1 MAGHLEV
8 EGKEDLSSKEIED
21 VGEETVPPCSPEEE
35 AALVRKVDLMLLPT
49 MWIMYLL
56 SYMDRTNIGN
66 AKISG
71 MQEDLN
77 LTSDQ
82 YSICL
87 VVFFVGYVVL
97 EVPSNLMLSRT
108 RPSLFLPGIMV
119 IWGTLTCV
127 MGVVKEFKH
136 LVVLRTLIGC
146 VESGFAPGILLVISS
161 WYKKTEQSKR
171 FGVYI
176 SAAVLSGAFG
186 GLIAAGIVG
195 GLEGAHGIRGWRW
208 LFIVEGAATV
218 GFALISFFILPD
230 FPATTKRLSERE
242 RYLAIA
248 RLESDN
254 VTAMTEGGE
263 RLSPWQAI
271 LASVKDWRTWMF
283 VIGYM
288 VIVGASTLSY
298 FYPTLVKGLFGDAS
312 TMRINFLTIPIYAVA
327 FVCTGITAYFSDK
340 IPLWRGVVIAAWL
353 AFSLACSIA
362 VCAVYNYSAR
372 YALLVLMAAGLWA
385 TNGGTLA
392 YASSA
397 FADMQP
403 QVRGVSLALVN
414 ALGNLAQIYG
424 SYLFPD
430 SDSPKYIMGFAV
442 ISAMLAVGVIV
453 FLILHVWIRRK
464 AKSDARQ

>member
-1 MAGHLEV
+1 MAAG
-8 EGKEDLSSKEIED
+8 SFEIEPKGD
-21 VGEETVPPCSPEEE
+21 LTPMEIENACEESAPSFPPEEE
-35 AALVRKVDLMLLPT
+35 AALLRKIDLMLLPI

-71 MQEDLN
+71 MEEDLN
-77 LTSDQ
+77 LNSGQ
-82 YSICL
+82 YSISL
-87 VVFFVGYVVL
+87 VVFFIGYVIL
-97 EVPSNLMLSRT
+97 EVPSNLILSRT
-108 RPSLFLPGIMV
+108 RPSVFLPGIMV
-119 IWGTLTCV
+119 LWGSLTCV
-127 MGVVKEFKH
+127 MAAVKDFKH

-146 VESGFAPGILLVISS
+146 VESGFAPGVLLVISS

-171 FGVYI
+171 FGIYI

-208 LFIVEGAATV
+208 LFIIEGAATV
-218 GFALISFFILPD
+218 GFALIAMYILPD
-230 FPATTKRLSERE
+230 FPATTKRLSDRE
-242 RYLAIA
+242 RYIALA
-248 RLESDN
+248 RLQLDD
-254 VTAMTEGGE
+254 VTAMTEDGE

-271 LASVKDWRTWMF
+271 LGSVKDWRTWMF

-298 FYPTLVKGLFGDAS
+298 FYPTLVEGLFGDAS

-340 IPLWRGVVIAAWL
+340 FPLWRGVIVACWL
-353 AFSLACSIA
+353 MFSLACSIA
-362 VCAVYNYSAR
+362 VCLVYDYTSR

-397 FADMQP
+397 FASMQL
-403 QVRGVSLALVN
+403 QIRGVSLALVN
-414 ALGNLAQIYG
+414 AMGNLAQIYG
-424 SYLFPD
+424 SYLFPS
-430 SDSPKYIMGFAV
+430 SDSPKYIKGFAV

-453 FLILHVWIRRK
+453 FIILHFWIRRK
-464 AKSDARQ
+464 DSVASR

>member
-1 MAGHLEV
+1 MAGHIDV
-8 EGKEDLSSKEIED
+8 EGKEDLASKEIENI
-21 VGEETVPPCSPEEE
+21 GEETVPPCSPEEE

-87 VVFFVGYVVL
+87 VVFFIGYVVL
-97 EVPSNLMLSRT
+97 EVPSNLILSRT

-127 MGVVKEFKH
+127 MGVVKDFKH
-136 LVVLRTLIGC
+136 LVVLRALIGC
-146 VESGFAPGILLVISS
+146 VESGFAPGVLLVISS
-161 WYKKTEQSKR
+161 WYKKSEQSKR

-230 FPATTKRLSERE
+230 FPATTKRLSARE
-242 RYLAIA
+242 RQIAIA

-254 VTAMTEGGE
+254 VTAMTEDGE
-263 RLSPWQAI
+263 RLSPWQAV
-271 LASVKDWRTWMF
+271 LGSVKDWRTWMF

-362 VCAVYNYSAR
+362 VCAVYDYTAR